1 MSHATALNALVRHGT
16 RVPKGTLWSLVLIYC
31 ATPSP

>member
-1 MSHATALNALVRHGT
+1 MTHSIALKALVRHGT

-31 ATPSP
+31 ATPNP